1 MYRVLLIRHCES
13 VGQQPGA
20 ALTEAGMRAA
30 ETLAE
35 FLSRFPVDRVAT
47 SPYERARQTIAP
59 FAAAAGLPVRADDRL
74 AEQRLAAGPVE
85 HWRDAV
91 RTSFADPDFRLP
103 GGESG
108 RDVLNRG
115 WPALEELLEGGH
127 RLPVAVTHGKFL
139 SVILNSLDSEF
150 GFDQWRSLSNPD
162 VFALVD
168 RAGGGLFPERIW
180 PGGKAAAS

>member
-13 VGQQPGA
+13 VGQQPEAG
-20 ALTEAGMRAA
+20 LTEAGMRAA

-35 FLSRFPVDRVAT
+35 FLSRFPVDRIAT

-59 FAAAAGLPVRADDRL
+59 FAAAAGLPVHADDRL
-74 AEQRLAAGPVE
+74 VEQRLAAGRVE

-91 RTSFADPDFRLP
+91 RASFGDPDFRLP

-139 SVILNSLDSEF
+139 SVILNSLDSDF
-150 GFDQWRSLSNPD
+150 GYDQWQSLSNPD

-168 RAGGGLFPERIW
+168 AAGGGLSYERVW
-180 PGGKAAAS
+180 PDRAGRAS